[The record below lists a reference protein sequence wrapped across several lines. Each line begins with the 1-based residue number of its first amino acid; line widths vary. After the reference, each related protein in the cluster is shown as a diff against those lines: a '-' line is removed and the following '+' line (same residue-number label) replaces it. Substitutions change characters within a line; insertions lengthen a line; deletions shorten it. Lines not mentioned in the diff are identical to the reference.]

1 MLSLRKANL
10 KKMDIQATK
19 IELMQLLL
27 NTKKEKVLVRIKE
40 VFEQEGVDFWNELSL
55 EDQTAINEGLEQLDN
70 EQYVSHESVR
80 EDIKNRF
87 NF

>member
-1 MLSLRKANL
+1 MRPIDMN
-10 KKMDIQATK
+10 MDIQATK
-19 IELMQLLL
+19 LELMQLLL

-40 VFEQEGVDFWNELSL
+40 VFEQEGVDFWDELNL
-55 EDQTAINEGLEQLDN
+55 EDQAAINEGLEQLDN
-70 EQYVSHESVR
+70 GQYVSHESVR